1 MTIHKSAVI
10 CDTAQIAPDVEI
22 GPNAV
27 IGEGVI
33 IEAGV
38 KIGAGANIE
47 YATIGEG
54 TKISPMASIGGE
66 PQDLGY
72 KGERTGVI
80 IGKNCWI
87 REFATINRA
96 SGEGNMTK
104 IKGPIAKCDARAY
117 VDGKLCVEA
126 EITIALK

>member
-10 CDTAQIAPDVEI
+10 CDSAKIANDVEI
-22 GPNAV
+22 GPNVV

-47 YATIGEG
+47 FATIGEG

-72 KGERTGVI
+72 KGEKTGVI

-96 SGEGNMTK
+96 SGEGNVTK
-104 IKGPIAKCDARAY
+104 IGNKCLLMAYSMAEVVAK
-117 VDGKLCVEA
+117 
-126 EITIALK
+126 

>member
-10 CDTAQIAPDVEI
+10 CDSAQIAPDVEI
-22 GPNAV
+22 GPNVV

-33 IEAGV
+33 IASGV

-72 KGERTGVI
+72 KRIDRSRAERNKYVVTYDLTGLVYSTQYLAFVKWLTLDMLSWI
-80 IGKNCWI
+80 KILLQETIGTSW
-87 REFATINRA
+87 REKSNT
-96 SGEGNMTK
+96 
-104 IKGPIAKCDARAY
+104 
-117 VDGKLCVEA
+117 
-126 EITIALK
+126 